1 MPTWRRRATTSRC
14 SGCSTAASAT
24 VAGWARAGPR
34 AATRWRSCQDSP
46 TTTSVTRR
54 CWQPWSTRSSTA
66 RRRSSGA
73 PASRRSHSG
82 GSNPPM
88 ADLGIHGMPTFGDG
102 PRSLDEY
109 GRVLELLP
117 PEFSTVWI
125 SDHLQ
130 LGEGGFNEAWT
141 TATYLAAAF
150 PRYRVGHLVLSQS
163 YRNPALLAKMAAT
176 LQHLSGGRYVM
187 GIGAGWL
194 EEEYRAYDF
203 EYPRPGIRVAQ
214 LGEAIEVLKAMWTQ
228 WPATFVGEHYRVEG
242 AYCDPRP
249 VTPIPILVGTNGP
262 RALRVAARLADM
274 WCWDGPWEASYRQP
288 YETLRSHCEEIE
300 RPFDS
305 IAKVC
310 ELSVELPADASTF
323 EP

>member
-1 MPTWRRRATTSRC
+1 
-14 SGCSTAASAT
+14 
-24 VAGWARAGPR
+24 
-34 AATRWRSCQDSP
+34 
-46 TTTSVTRR
+46 
-54 CWQPWSTRSSTA
+54 
-66 RRRSSGA
+66 
-73 PASRRSHSG
+73 
-82 GSNPPM
+82 M
-88 ADLGIHGMPTFGDG
+88 ADLGIHGMPTFGSG

-109 GRVLELLP
+109 GRVLEMLP

-176 LQHLSGGRYVM
+176 LQHLSAGRYVM

-242 AYCDPRP
+242 AYCDPQP
-249 VTPIPILVGTNGP
+249 ATPIPILVGTNGP

-274 WCWDGPWEASYRQP
+274 WCWDGPWAASYRQP
-288 YETLRSHCEEIE
+288 YETLRSHCEEIG

-305 IAKVC
+305 IAKVS
-310 ELSVELPADASTF
+310 ELSVELPVDASTF
-323 EP
+323 EPTVTHPFYPGQVFRISGPRASDVVRDVTELIEHGVSHIAVNLDSMETLRAFVDEVVPRLDGVGIAVTQVARA